1 MNLFLMMLQS
11 SISGELTMN
20 EGKYQFAK
28 NNTFYMIK
36 MSGNLKYTGSGG
48 FDSFIEN
55 IFSNIENKEMFIDLT
70 DAEYLDSTNL
80 GILAKIADTV
90 QTDFNKR
97 TTIISSNPDITTL
110 LINIGF
116 DDYFT
121 IIDENPETD
130 TLLEDISDIVSKDR
144 NMAIMM
150 LEAHKSLMEL
160 NSKNKKIFSSVV
172 KLLEDEVKKGD

>member
-1 MNLFLMMLQS
+1 
-11 SISGELTMN
+11 MN
-20 EGKYQFAK
+20 EGKYQFAQ
-28 NNTFYMIK
+28 NDSFYMIK

-48 FDSFIEN
+48 FDSFVEN
-55 IFSNIENKEMFIDLT
+55 IFSNIKDKDMFIDLT
-70 DAEYLDSTNL
+70 DADYLDSTNL
-80 GILAKIADTV
+80 GILAKIADSVLT
-90 QTDFNKR
+90 KYEKK

-121 IIDENPETD
+121 IIDESPETE
-130 TLLEDISDIVSKDR
+130 TLLNDISNIVAKDR
-144 NMAIMM
+144 DMAIMM

-172 KLLEDEVKKGD
+172 KLLEDEVKKGK